1 MSYREDASLRVR
13 WTELEPEPEPS
24 DEPRYAA
31 TAAAA
36 RIGIRVQTIRRWEDE
51 GLIQPRRGERG
62 TLYSDADLEQL
73 ARIRRLTDDLGVNL
87 AGVAAVLHLRQQVV
101 ALQRE
106 MLALRRAL
114 SER

>member
-1 MSYREDASLRVR
+1 MNYREDASLRVR
-13 WTELEPEPEPS
+13 WTEIEPEPEAN
-24 DEPRYAA
+24 DEPRYAP

-51 GLIQPRRGERG
+51 GLIEPRRGERG
-62 TLYSDADLEQL
+62 MLYSDADLEQL

-87 AGVAAVLHLRQQVV
+87 AGVAAVLHLRRQVV

-106 MLALRRAL
+106 MLALRRSR